1 VASISQRACSA
12 IALAL
17 STLTL
22 PYCLA
27 QLRSPLVEPPAAA
40 RHVTGHHVECCIALT
55 ALAPGDAAACR
66 QRRQCRR
73 GWVRGSERAGQSSD
87 GLTISL
93 VRLLPLAS
101 LELKPPS
108 APCECTSAP
117 ALHGRLVAL
126 QVPCV
131 PAPTSPSSS
140 AASAIRHRLQ
150 VRRAGVLCQGNLL
163 PLASS
168 SLPPLVSRLVP
179 AFISDFSFFFFLT
192 EAFFSELQC

>member
-1 VASISQRACSA
+1 MKSTHPSLLRTPAGYFFAAVACAVASISQRACSA

-140 AASAIRHRLQ
+140 AASALGVVFKCAELECFVRQPSPSRLFFSS
-150 VRRAGVLCQGNLL
+150 
-163 PLASS
+163 ASS
-168 SLPPLVSRLVP
+168 
-179 AFISDFSFFFFLT
+179 F
-192 EAFFSELQC
+192 